1 MRIIGYNPDKIKT
14 ARWFFFCGNHPKPMT
29 THITVS
35 STQKTLRVPR
45 RAMERLVAF
54 VARAEGVRWAQVDI
68 AVVGSDEMAGHN
80 RRFLGHR
87 GTTDVISFD
96 LTDEPASH
104 GRGGFSAQ
112 LIVCADVAKSQGPHH
127 GLSPTRELLLYVI
140 HGLLHVIGYDD
151 QNIRAGAKMHARQ
164 DELLRE
170 FLRPR

>member
-1 MRIIGYNPDKIKT
+1 MN
-14 ARWFFFCGNHPKPMT
+14 
-29 THITVS
+29 THLHIS
-35 STQKTLRVPR
+35 STQNTLRVPR
-45 RAMERLVAF
+45 KAVERLVAF

-96 LTDEPASH
+96 LTDERPH
-104 GRGGFSAQ
+104 DETDPPVTRRGDHGGGRGGFSAQ

-151 QNIRAGAKMHARQ
+151 RDVRAGAKMHARQ

-170 FLRPR
+170 FLK